1 MDCGGDIVRL
11 TYKQLK
17 EMAEKN
23 NTEEVADGVHR
34 LTILVY
40 LPAIRTTATYF
51 LNSQLNSEV
60 KCAYASGT
68 RRAFPLAPL
77 LDKPNTSLT

>member
-1 MDCGGDIVRL
+1 MDYGGDIVRL

-34 LTILVY
+34 LSILVY
-40 LPAIRTTATYF
+40 LP
-51 LNSQLNSEV
+51 
-60 KCAYASGT
+60 
-68 RRAFPLAPL
+68 
-77 LDKPNTSLT
+77 